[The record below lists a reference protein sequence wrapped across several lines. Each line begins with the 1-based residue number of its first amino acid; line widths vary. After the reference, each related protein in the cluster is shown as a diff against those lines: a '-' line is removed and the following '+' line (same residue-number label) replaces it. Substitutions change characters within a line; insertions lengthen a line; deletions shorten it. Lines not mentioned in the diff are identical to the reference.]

1 MFREDDESPD
11 AGTRPTLRSLRPTA
25 ALGAAAGCVEAF
37 PQAFRKG
44 LLQMNMAANRRT
56 LLAGLAALPVT
67 AFRPIA
73 ARAEPPAAPASST
86 ARCLPP
92 PPETDRKLLFSC
104 KYGMT
109 KGPTLEARL
118 TAAREAGMDGVDFD
132 AAASVTPE
140 ELRQAAA
147 ATGVFIHNAI
157 NHSHWQQ
164 RLTSPDEATRAK
176 AVANLEHCIRV
187 SQAAGGNAVLI
198 VVGKADDG
206 PEGPELAREAIR
218 SVIPLAA
225 RLGQRILFENVWNGM
240 FYEPDGPRNQ
250 SAKAFVDYI
259 DSFASPWVG
268 AFFDLGNHA
277 RYGDVAGWVRELGP
291 RIVKL
296 DIKGYSNARAD
307 KGGPG
312 KGFVD
317 ITAGDI
323 DWASVRAAL
332 REIGFTGWVSA
343 VFGGGD
349 TARLKTVLDQMQQA
363 LLG

>member
-1 MFREDDESPD
+1 
-11 AGTRPTLRSLRPTA
+11 
-25 ALGAAAGCVEAF
+25 
-37 PQAFRKG
+37 
-44 LLQMNMAANRRT
+44 MASHRRT
-56 LLAGLAALPVT
+56 VLAGLAALPVT
-67 AFRPIA
+67 ALTSRL
-73 ARAEPPAAPASST
+73 ARADPTPPAAAVGSL
-86 ARCLPP
+86 CLPP

-132 AAASVTPE
+132 AAAGVTPE

-147 ATGVFIHNAI
+147 ATGVFIHNCI
-157 NHSHWQQ
+157 NHAHWQQ

-176 AVANLEHCIRV
+176 AGANLEHCIRC
-187 SQAAGGNAVLI
+187 SHAAGGSGVLI
-198 VVGKADDG
+198 VLGKAEDG
-206 PEGPELAREAIR
+206 PNGPDLAREAIQ

-225 RLGQRILFENVWNGM
+225 QLGQRILFENVWNGM
-240 FYEPDGPRNQ
+240 FYEPDGPRKQ
-250 SAKAFVDYI
+250 SAKAFAGYI
-259 DSFASPWVG
+259 DSFQSPWVG

-277 RYGDVAGWVRELGP
+277 RYGDVATWVRELGP

-307 KGGPG
+307 TDGPW

-332 REIGFTGWVSA
+332 RDISFTGWVSA
-343 VFGGGD
+343 EVGGGD
-349 TARLKTVLDQMQQA
+349 VARLKTVLDQMQQA

>member
-1 MFREDDESPD
+1 M
-11 AGTRPTLRSLRPTA
+11 
-25 ALGAAAGCVEAF
+25 
-37 PQAFRKG
+37 
-44 LLQMNMAANRRT
+44 
-56 LLAGLAALPVT
+56 LAGLAALPVT
-67 AFRPIA
+67 PGLPLASHA
-73 ARAEPPAAPASST
+73 AVPADSEAT
-86 ARCLPP
+86 ATTCLPP
-92 PPETDRKLLFSC
+92 PPKTERRLLFSC

-118 TAAREAGMDGVDFD
+118 TAAREAGMDGIDFD
-132 AAASVTPE
+132 AAAGVTPE

-147 ATGVFIHNAI
+147 STGVFIHNAI
-157 NHSHWQQ
+157 NHAHWQQ
-164 RLTSPDEATRAK
+164 RLTSPDEATRST

-187 SQAAGGNAVLI
+187 SHAAGGNSVLI
-198 VVGKADDG
+198 VLGKADDG
-206 PEGPELAREAIR
+206 PAGPDLARAAIQ

-240 FYEPDGPRNQ
+240 FYEPDGPRTQ
-250 SAKAFVDYI
+250 SAKPFADYI
-259 DSFASPWVG
+259 DSFKSPWVG

-307 KGGPG
+307 KDGPW

-323 DWASVRAAL
+323 DWPSVRGAL

-343 VFGGGD
+343 EVGGGD
-349 TARLKTVLDQMQQA
+349 VVRLKTVLDQMQQA